1 MIQEMTMAKVG
12 STPIVD
18 PEEPKGEPVV
28 DFMADAPAERPYVEA
43 ITDAQRE
50 MMSTAGLPV
59 E

>member
-1 MIQEMTMAKVG
+1 MARVG